1 MKPVETPS
9 TNTILTAPKGQENSV
24 FNLPVTRYTMQTP
37 DGDVDCV
44 MSCWELSP
52 EELEKFKET
61 GRIYFHMY
69 GNTHPPMMLTPYPLE
84 DLANVKPKE
93 Q

>member
-61 GRIYFHMY
+61 GSIYFHMY

-93 Q
+93 

>member
-1 MKPVETPS
+1 MKPVETSS

-37 DGDVDCV
+37 DGDMDCV
-44 MSCWELSP
+44 MSCWELTP
-52 EELEKFKET
+52 EELKMIEET
-61 GRIYFHMY
+61 GKIYIHMS

-84 DLANVKPKE
+84 ELANVKTKE
-93 Q
+93 